1 MVSVQISRPWLVKKK
16 KMSDKVCHPFMTIPN
31 KLAIRA
37 EKKLRVEINKRDK
50 IYE

>member
-1 MVSVQISRPWLVKKK
+1 
-16 KMSDKVCHPFMTIPN
+16 MSDKVCHPFMTIPN

-50 IYE
+50 IYMQFILDSPINES